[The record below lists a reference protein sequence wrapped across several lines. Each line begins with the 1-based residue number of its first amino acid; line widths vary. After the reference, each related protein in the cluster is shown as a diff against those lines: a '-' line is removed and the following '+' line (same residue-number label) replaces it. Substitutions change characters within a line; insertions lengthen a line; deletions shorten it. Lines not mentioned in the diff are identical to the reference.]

1 MKYIPTKVFFENY
14 RAMVKQ
20 DALRDKLRENKLLE
34 ENSIVEETRKA
45 VFEAITETQNK
56 RANFFKFQTSVKKS
70 LLAESIYKLFNMGL
84 GIHEQSDMSN
94 AIKINLV
101 NSFIEENGVDRLLSE
116 FKYKSLLLSEMSRIV
131 TKYSKKIIESVD
143 ASNENT
149 FTIDPLIKD
158 DFFEELDMDDYKDV
172 SIAIRTRV
180 TDAVDEF
187 IQKNIEDKQEL
198 KDIIQD
204 TQDKILAAKTED
216 IKEGFTQI
224 SKQKMTK
231 VRNGRKIN
239 IFEAMVQELSRGVIQ
254 REDLKEVYT
263 NNGKLDMDRI
273 VESCKIMYTFLETIQ
288 TAKMTN
294 IDEEYIENILL
305 DISRD

>member
-14 RAMVKQ
+14 RAMVQQ

-45 VFEAITETQNK
+45 IFEAMAETQNK

-70 LLAESIYKLFNMGL
+70 LLAESIYKLFDMGL

-158 DFFEELDMDDYKDV
+158 DFFEELDMDDYKDA

-204 TQDKILAAKTED
+204 TQDKILAAKTEE
-216 IKEGFTQI
+216 IKEGYTQI
-224 SKQKMTK
+224 SKQKMSK
-231 VRNGRKIN
+231 IRNARKIN
-239 IFEAMVQELSRGVIQ
+239 IFEAMVQELSKGVI
-254 REDLKEVYT
+254 RRNDLREVYT
-263 NNGKLDMDRI
+263 NNGKLDMDKI
-273 VESCKIMYTFLETIQ
+273 VESCKIMYTFLETVQ
-288 TAKMTN
+288 TAKMAN
-294 IDEEYIENILL
+294 IDEEYIENILF
-305 DISRD
+305 DISGD

>member
-14 RAMVKQ
+14 RAMVQQ

-45 VFEAITETQNK
+45 IFEAMAETQNK

-70 LLAESIYKLFNMGL
+70 LLAESIYKLFDMGL

-158 DFFEELDMDDYKDV
+158 DFFEELDMDDYKDA

-204 TQDKILAAKTED
+204 TQDKILAAKTEE
-216 IKEGFTQI
+216 IKEGYTQI
-224 SKQKMTK
+224 SKQKMVK
-231 VRNGRKIN
+231 IRNIRKIN
-239 IFEAMVQELSRGVIQ
+239 IFEAMVQELSKGVI
-254 REDLKEVYT
+254 RRNDLREVYT
-263 NNGKLDMDRI
+263 NNGKLDMDKI
-273 VESCKIMYTFLETIQ
+273 VESCKIMYTFLETVQ
-288 TAKMTN
+288 TAKMAN
-294 IDEEYIENILL
+294 IDEEYIENILF
-305 DISRD
+305 DISGD

>member
-14 RAMVKQ
+14 RAMVQQ

-45 VFEAITETQNK
+45 IFEAMAETQNK

-70 LLAESIYKLFNMGL
+70 LLAESIYKLFDMGL

-204 TQDKILAAKTED
+204 TQDKILAAKTEE
-216 IKEGFTQI
+216 IKEGYTQI
-224 SKQKMTK
+224 SKQKMSK
-231 VRNGRKIN
+231 IRNARKIN
-239 IFEAMVQELSRGVIQ
+239 IFEAMVQELSKGVI
-254 REDLKEVYT
+254 RRDDLREVYT
-263 NNGKLDMDRI
+263 NNGKLDMDKI
-273 VESCKIMYTFLETIQ
+273 VESCKIMYTFLETVQ
-288 TAKMTN
+288 TAKMAN
-294 IDEEYIENILL
+294 IDEEYIENILF
-305 DISRD
+305 DISGD